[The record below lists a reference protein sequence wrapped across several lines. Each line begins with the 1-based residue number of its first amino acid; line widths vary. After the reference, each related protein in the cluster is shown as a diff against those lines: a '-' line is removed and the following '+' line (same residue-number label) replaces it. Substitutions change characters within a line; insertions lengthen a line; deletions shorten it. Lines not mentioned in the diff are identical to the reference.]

1 MPTTPILKLPYPADV
16 APADVPTDIE
26 ALARA
31 IEALGG
37 ISLPGDLKTSAAHT
51 PPAGWLLCDGRAVGR
66 IAYRALFEAIDVA
79 YGDGDGETT
88 FNIPDARDC
97 VLVGASTARPL
108 GSRGGA
114 AAVALSVAEMAHHA
128 HGVADPTHGH
138 VVYDPSHNHGLPLLG
153 ENVPR
158 AEGGAGSA
166 VISAGLATLHA
177 GTGISLYGSGTG
189 ISIYGEGGG
198 QAHNNMP
205 PYIGVNVFIKT

>member
-1 MPTTPILKLPYPADV
+1 MPTTPILKLPYPTDV

-51 PPAGWLLCDGRAVGR
+51 PPAGWLLCDGRPVSR

-79 YGDGDGETT
+79 YGDGDGQTT

-97 VLVGASTARPL
+97 VLVGASAGRPL

-114 AAVALSVAEMAHHA
+114 ATVALSVAELAHHA

-138 VVYDPSHNHGLPLLG
+138 VHYDPGHIHGVPLLA

-158 AEGGAGSA
+158 AEGGQGSA
-166 VISAGLATLHA
+166 VISAGMVTHP
-177 GTGISLYGSGTG
+177 SGTG
-189 ISIYGEGGG
+189 TSSYGSATGIGIYGEGGG
-198 QAHNNMP
+198 QPHNNMP